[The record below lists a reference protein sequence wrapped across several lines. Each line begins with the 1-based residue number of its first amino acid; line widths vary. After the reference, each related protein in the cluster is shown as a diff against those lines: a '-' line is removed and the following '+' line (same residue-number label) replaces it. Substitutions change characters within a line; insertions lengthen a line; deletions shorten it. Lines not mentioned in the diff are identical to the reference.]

1 MFACQ
6 LGVAAHG
13 SVSDFDQATRLT
25 HPVAFGD
32 VFHKGN
38 DLVFGQ
44 SGVEKNGTGILG
56 ELSFAMPTPEQS
68 GVVFAILGANS
79 DIFFAPNA
87 VFRAVFILTAEVF
100 EIVHDTSSLI
110 PSPLKINA

>member
-13 SVSDFDQATRLT
+13 PVSDFGQATRLT

-32 VFHKGN
+32 VFPKGN
-38 DLVFGQ
+38 DLVLGQ

-56 ELSFAMPTPEQS
+56 ERSLAMPTPEQS
-68 GVVFAILGANS
+68 GVGIAILGANS
-79 DIFFAPNA
+79 DIFFATNA
-87 VFRAVFILTAEVF
+87 VFRAVFILTAEVW
-100 EIVHDTSSLI
+100 EIVHDTASLI
-110 PSPLKINA
+110 PSPLKIKA